1 VSSITVCGGSVIG
14 LSTAMLLARDGHE
27 VTVLERDQTP
37 AETADRAWDGWPRSG
52 VAQFRQPHVL
62 LARTRHVLDAELPGL
77 TDELLKAGCVRFDQ
91 LDSIPGWQ
99 RQPEDERL
107 WTVTGR
113 RPVAE
118 SVLAAAAERTAGVT
132 VRRGVGV
139 TGLLTGPPPPPAA
152 DGVPH
157 ITGVRTA
164 DGAELR
170 ADLMVD
176 ATGRQSRL
184 ASWLAAAG
192 APPLTEEAE
201 DSGFMYF
208 TRYFTGPTLPALLGP
223 VVAAIG
229 TISILTIPGDNGTWS
244 VTLFA
249 AVADKPLRALR
260 ETSQY
265 MAVIRACPRQA
276 HWVDGEPVTDV
287 LVMAGVLD
295 RYRRLIVSGRPVA
308 TGVLAVGDAWACTN
322 PSAGRGISVGLMHAQ
337 KLRDA
342 VRDSEG
348 DPLALAHEFDRRT
361 EAEVTPYYRGQVATD
376 RARVAEMDALRAG
389 AEPPSPDPPRAGW
402 MAGLSQDPV
411 LLRGLMD
418 VGACLAHPQEV
429 MARPGFLD
437 RALSFAGD
445 PLPVMPGPDRETLV
459 TLATG

>member
-1 VSSITVCGGSVIG
+1 VSSMIVCGGSVIG

-27 VTVLERDQTP
+27 VTVLERDQAP
-37 AETADRAWDGWPRSG
+37 AATADRAWDGWPRSG
-52 VAQFRQPHVL
+52 VAQFRQPHLL
-62 LARTRHVLDAELPGL
+62 LARSRQVLDAELPGL
-77 TDELLKAGCVRFDQ
+77 TDELLTAGCVRFDQ

-99 RQPEDERL
+99 RQPEDDRL

-118 SVLAAAAERTAGVT
+118 SVLATAAGRTAGVT
-132 VRRGVGV
+132 VRRGAGV
-139 TGLLTGPPPPPAA
+139 TGLLTGPPPSPAA

-157 ITGVRTA
+157 ITGVRMA

-170 ADLMVD
+170 ADLVID
-176 ATGRQSRL
+176 ATGRQSKL

-192 APPLTEEAE
+192 APPFTEEAE

-208 TRYFTGPTLPALLGP
+208 TRYFTGPKLPALFGP

-229 TISILTIPGDNGTWS
+229 TISVLTIPGDNGTWS

-249 AVADKPLRALR
+249 ASADKPLRALR
-260 ETSQY
+260 ETSRY
-265 MAVIRACPRQA
+265 MAVVRACPRQA
-276 HWVDGEPVTDV
+276 QWVDGEPVTDV

-295 RYRRLIVSGRPVA
+295 RYRRFIVSGRPVA

-322 PSAGRGISVGLMHAQ
+322 PSAGRGISVGLMHVQ
-337 KLRDA
+337 QLRDA
-342 VRDSEG
+342 VRAAAG

-376 RARVAEMDALRAG
+376 RARVAEMAALRAG
-389 AEPPSPDPPRAGW
+389 AEPPPLDPPRAGW

-445 PLPVMPGPDRETLV
+445 PLPVMPGPDRDTLV
-459 TLATG
+459 SLAAG

>member
-1 VSSITVCGGSVIG
+1 
-14 LSTAMLLARDGHE
+14 
-27 VTVLERDQTP
+27 
-37 AETADRAWDGWPRSG
+37 
-52 VAQFRQPHVL
+52 
-62 LARTRHVLDAELPGL
+62 
-77 TDELLKAGCVRFDQ
+77 
-91 LDSIPGWQ
+91 
-99 RQPEDERL
+99 
-107 WTVTGR
+107 
-113 RPVAE
+113 
-118 SVLAAAAERTAGVT
+118 
-132 VRRGVGV
+132 
-139 TGLLTGPPPPPAA
+139 
-152 DGVPH
+152 
-157 ITGVRTA
+157 
-164 DGAELR
+164 
-170 ADLMVD
+170 
-176 ATGRQSRL
+176 
-184 ASWLAAAG
+184 
-192 APPLTEEAE
+192 
-201 DSGFMYF
+201 
-208 TRYFTGPTLPALLGP
+208 
-223 VVAAIG
+223 
-229 TISILTIPGDNGTWS
+229 
-244 VTLFA
+244 
-249 AVADKPLRALR
+249 
-260 ETSQY
+260 
-265 MAVIRACPRQA
+265 
-276 HWVDGEPVTDV
+276 V